1 MRRLLAALPFL
12 ALVLGAAETVMARA
26 ELPWRPRDPALA
38 WQASLLWLALGALA
52 LAPAWLTLRLLRRR
66 DRSGPWPPAVLL
78 GWMALPI
85 AVHGVLDRHTQL
97 GGATRGLASART
109 ALEVG
114 ATLAV
119 GLALLWIL
127 ARLLRGLRGRALAAL
142 AAGAA
147 LLAATLLPPRAAA
160 QPAPARDAGA
170 GAGRPNLLLLVW
182 DTCRSDRLQPYGF
195 ERPTSPGLA
204 DLAQQSVVFERS
216 LSTSV
221 FTFTSHLSLLTG
233 VYPSTHGARLLRMR
247 YDPTRATSIATT
259 LRAAGYRTGAFVGTD
274 VLAGRTGLRDGFE
287 RYDDQVDPPVCD
299 TRAWQAV
306 HDVQTLLAARFP
318 GLRNN
323 GEPHWFQRFQRP
335 AGAVLARALAWLRE
349 DDPRP
354 WFCFVNLYDVHWPYV
369 PDERAARELVGPYAG
384 AVDGYLFR
392 SDRWR
397 AGQAI
402 SEDDRRHVRELYEAE
417 IRQLDGAVSGFLDA
431 LALERGGTAVL
442 VTADHGE
449 AFGERDQW
457 YHEDIGE
464 VQVRV
469 PFLVRRPEPAPQGER
484 RRTPVSGV
492 DVAPTLLALAGLP
505 PPEDMEGRDALALP
519 EDAPRTLFVED
530 RDHPDPRDVR
540 IALYE
545 QGYKLVR
552 HGLGSDARYELY
564 DLSHDPGALHDLA
577 AERPDVLA
585 RLRALLDV
593 RRAAFDEE
601 EAQQAADGGLSD
613 ALYGLGYADT
623 RASAPVAP
631 GTEPGSGGQR

>member
-26 ELPWRPRDPALA
+26 VLHWRPRDPTLA

-66 DRSGPWPPAVLL
+66 GRPGPWPPAVLL

-109 ALEVG
+109 ALELG
-114 ATLAV
+114 ATLAA
-119 GLALLWIL
+119 GLALLWVL

-160 QPAPARDAGA
+160 QPAPAPDAPAGA
-170 GAGRPNLLLLVW
+170 ERPNLLLLVW

-195 ERPTSPGLA
+195 ERPTSPGLE
-204 DLAQQSVVFERS
+204 DLAQESVVFERS

-247 YDPTRATSIATT
+247 YDRTRATSIATT

-335 AGAVLARALAWLRE
+335 AGAVLARALAWVRE

-397 AGQAI
+397 AGQTI

-417 IRQLDGAVSGFLDA
+417 IRQLDGAVRDFLDA

-469 PFLVRRPEPAPQGER
+469 PFLVRRAEPAPQGER

-505 PPEDMEGRDALALP
+505 APEDMEGRDALALP
-519 EDAPRTLFVED
+519 EDEPRTLFVED
-530 RDHPDPRDVR
+530 RDHPDPLDVR

-552 HGLGSDARYELY
+552 HGLGQGARYELY

-585 RLRALLDV
+585 RLRERLDD
-593 RRAAFDEE
+593 RRAEFDEE
-601 EAQQAADGGLSD
+601 EAQQAAGGGLSD
-613 ALYGLGYADT
+613 ALYGLGYGGT
-623 RASAPVAP
+623 KASAPVTP
-631 GTEPGSGGQR
+631 GTAPEAGEER